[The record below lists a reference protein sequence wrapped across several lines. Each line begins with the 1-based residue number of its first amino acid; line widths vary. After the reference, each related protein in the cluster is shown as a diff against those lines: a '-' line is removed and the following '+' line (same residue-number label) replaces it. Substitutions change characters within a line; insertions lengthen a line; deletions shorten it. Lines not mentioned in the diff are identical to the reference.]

1 MAPLLLIVAWNRPDL
16 WRRWFGG
23 LEEVQVVLDQRQRG
37 EAHEPERRR
46 ADRRNPAGIEEELD
60 SSGFAITR
68 G

>member
-16 WRRWFGG
+16 WDLWRQWFSGV
-23 LEEVQVVLDQRQRG
+23 EDV
-37 EAHEPERRR
+37 
-46 ADRRNPAGIEEELD
+46 NEELD